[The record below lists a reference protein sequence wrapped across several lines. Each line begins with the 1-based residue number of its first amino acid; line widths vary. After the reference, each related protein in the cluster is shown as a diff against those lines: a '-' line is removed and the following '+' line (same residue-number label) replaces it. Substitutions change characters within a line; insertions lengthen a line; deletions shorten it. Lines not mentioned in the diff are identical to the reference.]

1 MNNEF
6 ISWTMLGTY
15 AGAVAITAMVTQFLK
30 NIPWL
35 KKLGPHLLSFTAAL
49 LLLEVSSL
57 FLYGWSVENA
67 LLCLLNSVAVSLA
80 SNGTYD
86 VLHTNFT
93 TITSAAEK
101 EKNNG

>member
-30 NIPWL
+30 TVPYLN
-35 KKLGPHLLSFTAAL
+35 KLTPQLLSFITAL
-49 LLLEVSSL
+49 LLLETSAL
-57 FLYGWSVENA
+57 FLYGWNVENA
-67 LLCLLNSVAVSLA
+67 LLCLLNAVAVSLA

-93 TITSAAEK
+93 TTTPTGEK
-101 EKNNG
+101 EKNDG